1 MKIRDRFVKIKAT
14 IYYMVDTDH
23 PDYKYI
29 NGPKSQQ
36 QFSDTYTFD
45 TLYWGND
52 FGSMEAR
59 MKQDLALV
67 AGGGYNTDHINH
79 VKYKI
84 IRLN

>member
-1 MKIRDRFVKIKAT
+1 MDRFVKIKAT
-14 IYYMVDTDH
+14 IYYMVDADH

-29 NGPKSQQ
+29 KEPKDQQ

-59 MKQDLALV
+59 VNSPLTKVRGL
-67 AGGGYNTDHINH
+67 
-79 VKYKI
+79 
-84 IRLN
+84 